1 MKAKQMCV
9 MGTCNKKALPL
20 RDGGNEAGPSAAGP
34 SAENETNSSP
44 NSSPNSDP
52 FVAGGRNPHRNPH
65 SKMSTVIS
73 RLIKNQDASTKKL
86 VFCHFRNEMDILEEH
101 LMQNNI
107 RTAKID
113 GRISSQ
119 KKRTKIMADTSIEV
133 LILQVRVGC
142 EGLNLQSY
150 SEVYFVSPAWNPFI
164 EDQAIAR
171 CHRIGQKK
179 PVNVYRFYMEGFDQ
193 EQPTFSQD
201 MYSSQVQETKK
212 KLEKEIISVSE

>member
-1 MKAKQMCV
+1 
-9 MGTCNKKALPL
+9 
-20 RDGGNEAGPSAAGP
+20 
-34 SAENETNSSP
+34 
-44 NSSPNSDP
+44 
-52 FVAGGRNPHRNPH
+52 
-65 SKMSTVIS
+65 MSTVIK
-73 RLIKNQDASTKKL
+73 RIVKNQDASTKKL
-86 VFCHFRNEMDILEEH
+86 VFCHFRTEMDILEEH

-119 KKRTKIMADTSIEV
+119 KKRTKIMADTRIEV

-212 KLEKEIISVSE
+212 KLEKEIISLSE